1 MIDAFRK
8 DFLRSEADW
17 QTERKKF
24 GRNRFGSET
33 LSFFFVKALEAGT
46 RGEEVIKNLS
56 RIWRPFFFIGVL
68 HFPRCTHYLPAPS
81 SSFPH
86 RYSLTRFLYPLPI
99 SPFIRLRIF
108 PFSLSSKLGSGLF
121 EFRDVPH
128 ICFLQRFPFHEKH
141 EYTSR
146 RRSRHGGRSRTL
158 TIMEKL
164 IERYLIILLSEN
176 GSFRIST
183 TWHGPRP
190 SIILDRYLVK
200 RYMIL

>member
-81 SSFPH
+81 SSFSL
-86 RYSLTRFLYPLPI
+86 SLTHLPFYPSAHL
-99 SPFIRLRIF
+99 SLFSLVETRIRPLWIPRRPSYLF
-108 PFSLSSKLGSGLF
+108 PPTFSLSRKTRVHESS
-121 EFRDVPH
+121 
-128 ICFLQRFPFHEKH
+128 PFS
-141 EYTSR
+141 SR
-146 RRSRHGGRSRTL
+146 REIENVDNNGEIDRAVSYYPIIRKRIFSDLDDMTWPPTLYYSR
-158 TIMEKL
+158 
-164 IERYLIILLSEN
+164 
-176 GSFRIST
+176 
-183 TWHGPRP
+183 
-190 SIILDRYLVK
+190 
-200 RYMIL
+200 